1 MDKLQQGY
9 ENLKRAKDEL
19 KKHRKMI
26 LDSCLQDREY
36 QEKHLNMIDIRK
48 ALKTRRNAIVDP
60 SQIERLDYLQEQV
73 RLEKSSLSEWMA
85 EYVRDTKMT
94 SVSIQDSLFDIV
106 PSYQLK
112 PKHG

>member
-9 ENLKRAKDEL
+9 ENLKRAKDAL
-19 KKHRKMI
+19 KKHRRMI
-26 LDSCLQDREY
+26 IDTCLQDKEY
-36 QEKHLNMIDIRK
+36 QEKHLNMIDLRK
-48 ALKTRRNAIVDP
+48 GLKTRRNALIDQ
-60 SQIERLDYLQEQV
+60 SEIEKLDNLQEQV

-85 EYVRDTKMT
+85 EYVKETSMT
-94 SVSIQDSLFDIV
+94 SVSIQDSLFDII

>member
-9 ENLKRAKDEL
+9 ENLKRAKDAL
-19 KKHRKMI
+19 KKHRRMI
-26 LDSCLQDREY
+26 IDTCMLDKEYREKF
-36 QEKHLNMIDIRK
+36 ESMTELRK
-48 ALKTRRNAIVDP
+48 AMKTRRNALIDQ
-60 SQIERLDYLQEQV
+60 SEIEKLDNLQEQV

-85 EYVRDTKMT
+85 EYVKETSMT
-94 SVSIQDSLFDIV
+94 SVSIQDSLFDII